1 MNQSDITKERTPAG
15 AEDPEAIREEVV
27 AYYSKRARAVQG
39 GNGDASCCSSAPAF
53 DEDGY
58 RFYNDDELALTPA
71 AAGEASL
78 GCGNPTTIASLRPG
92 ETVLDLGSGGGIDV
106 FLAARQVGGGGFVYG
121 VDMTDEML
129 ALARE
134 NARRGGFDNVAFRK
148 GHIEDLPLPDERID
162 VIMSNCVINLSPD
175 KGQTLGEAFRVLK
188 PGGRLAVSDIVIDG
202 DLSDLPV
209 DEATVRAALKWAG
222 CIAGA
227 LTIDQFRQTLE
238 EAGFEAIDIRI
249 KHRYR
254 LSDLGQDMESVRG
267 TLSPEIA
274 EQLVGR
280 FVSADIAARRP
291 E

>member
-1 MNQSDITKERTPAG
+1 MNQSQTTKQPSPASAG
-15 AEDPEAIREEVV
+15 DAAAIQEEVV
-27 AYYSKRARAVQG
+27 AYYSERARAVQTRT
-39 GNGDASCCSSAPAF
+39 NDAGCCSNNPA
-53 DEDGY
+53 DENGEY
-58 RFYNDDELALTPA
+58 RFYSDDELALTPA
-71 AAGEASL
+71 AASEASL

-106 FLAARQVGGGGFVYG
+106 FLAARQVGETGFVYG

-134 NARRGGFDNVAFRK
+134 NARRGGFDNVEFRK
-148 GHIEDLPLPDERID
+148 GHIENLPLPDERID

-202 DLSDLPV
+202 DLNDLPV
-209 DEATVRAALKWAG
+209 DEATVRSALKWAG

-227 LTIDQFRQTLE
+227 LTIDQFRHTLE

-254 LSDLGQDMESVRG
+254 LSDLGQDLESVREI
-267 TLSPEIA
+267 LSPEIA
-274 EQLVGR
+274 EELVGR

-291 E
+291 